1 MLMETWGDGGLSH
14 RTPRGGY
21 GREIGI
27 IDLGHEPP
35 LSVDG
40 SEAAVIDRRRVS
52 VQWFSGTIL
61 TGLCGAALIGG
72 AVFASLDG
80 EMTFA
85 KVPERVEGALRG
97 AFGAND
103 RTATLHK
110 SDRLP
115 PPGESTAS
123 RNVVQVSTVTRVGN
137 RDVMRVRP
145 FVRIS
150 GNLSMTTSDLS
161 SKIPPFNAQR
171 MLTDVGTT
179 TQAASEDPNN
189 PEAVEPDAEVSF
201 VTKDLATVLPKAK
214 LAAVVALDE
223 VLMRVRDAANWR
235 GSGGVRYTS
244 LANAA
249 ADASGA
255 QSDLK
260 LAYATE
266 GNVSDPYAG
275 FETRV
280 VPENVTLLPKTKDQ
294 ITGGN
299 PSGER
304 VHVVKKGDSI
314 ASILRDQGATPDE
327 ARAVALTLGPRG
339 RDGGLR
345 EGQKLRILR
354 GPAAPGPGV
363 RLQPY
368 RVIVANDPTI
378 EAVSALSDIGKYV
391 AVDVQSM
398 NTVAEP
404 ADAKDDDDDDDGSGV
419 RLYQSIY
426 ETALRNK
433 VPATVIEDMIRIYS
447 YDVDFQRKV
456 QPGDSFDVFYA
467 GEDEGSA
474 ITEKTEVL
482 FAALTV
488 GGETKKYYRFQTPDD
503 AVVDYYDE
511 TGKSAKKFLV
521 RKPVNNA
528 IMRSGFGGRRHPI
541 LGYVK
546 MHTGVDWATSYG
558 TPIFASG
565 NGVVEKVGWEGGYGK
580 YVRLKHNN
588 GYETAYGHMS
598 AFAKGLEPGRRVRQ
612 GQVIGFVGSTGMS
625 TGPHVHYEILVNGRF
640 VDPMRIKLPRG
651 RSLEGPLMAGF
662 EKERDRL
669 DGMMNNRSGTS
680 RVSEAAGAAAAQA
693 RQVSNR

>member
-1 MLMETWGDGGLSH
+1 VDGIWGDGGLNQ
-14 RTPRGGY
+14 RTSRGGGY
-21 GREIGI
+21 GRETGI

-103 RTATLHK
+103 KNASLRK

-115 PPGESTAS
+115 PPGEATAA
-123 RNVVQVSTVTRVGN
+123 RNVVRVSTVTRVGN

-145 FVRIS
+145 FIRIS

-161 SKIPPFNAQR
+161 AKIPPFNAQR
-171 MLTDVGTT
+171 MLSDVGAAVP
-179 TQAASEDPNN
+179 AASDAQNTAD
-189 PEAVEPDAEVSF
+189 AVEPDAEVSF
-201 VTKDLATVLPKAK
+201 VTKDLAPILPRAK

-223 VLMRVRDAANWR
+223 VLLRVRDASNWR
-235 GSGGVRYTS
+235 GGTGVRYT
-244 LANAA
+244 LANAT

-255 QSDLK
+255 QSK

-266 GNVSDPYAG
+266 GTAADPYAG

-294 ITGGN
+294 ATGGN
-299 PSGER
+299 PSNER
-304 VHVVKKGDSI
+304 VHMVKKGDTVT
-314 ASILRDQGATPDE
+314 SILRDQGATPEE
-327 ARAVALTLGPRG
+327 AKSIAATLGARG
-339 RDGGLR
+339 RDGGLK
-345 EGQKLRILR
+345 EGQKLRILMA
-354 GPAAPGPGV
+354 PAGPGQ

-368 RVIVANDPTI
+368 RVIVANDSTV
-378 EAVSALSDIGKYV
+378 EAVAALSDLGKYV

-398 NTVAEP
+398 NTVADA
-404 ADAKDDDDDDDGSGV
+404 ADNSDDDDDDGSGV

-433 VPATVIEDMIRIYS
+433 VPASVIEDMVRIYS

-456 QPGDSFDVFYA
+456 QPGDSFDVFFA
-467 GEDEGSA
+467 GEDEGA
-474 ITEKTEVL
+474 TITEKTEVL
-482 FAALTV
+482 FASLTV

-503 AVVDYYDE
+503 SVVDFYDE

-521 RKPVNNA
+521 RKPVSNA
-528 IMRSGFGGRRHPI
+528 IMRSGFGSRRHPI

-546 MHTGVDWATSYG
+546 MHTGVDWATPYG

-565 NGVVEKVGWEGGYGK
+565 NGVVEKAGWEGGYGK

-598 AFAKGLEPGRRVRQ
+598 AFAKGMEPGKRVRQ
-612 GQVIGFVGSTGMS
+612 GQVIGFVGSTGQS
-625 TGPHVHYEILVNGRF
+625 TGAHVHYEILVNGRF

-651 RSLEGPLMAGF
+651 RSLDGPLMASF

-669 DGMMNNRSGTS
+669 DAMMSNRGGAA
-680 RVSEAAGAAAAQA
+680 RVSDAAGAPGV
-693 RQVSNR
+693 RQTSNR